1 MKRVLVIGS
10 GGSGKT
16 TFAANLSRLTGLPLV
31 HLDSHYWLPHWQKR
45 PDEEW
50 AAIVRDLVSRDSWI
64 MDGNYGGSLDL
75 RLEACDTVFFLD
87 FPRLTCIGR
96 ALKRQFTHMGQRRPE
111 MPVGCRERL
120 DPEFLAW
127 IWTYPARRRP
137 KILGRLAG
145 LDSEKEVHVFRS
157 DAEVEDYLFST
168 IV

>member
-1 MKRVLVIGS
+1 LKRVLVIGS

-16 TFAANLSRLTGLPLV
+16 TFAAKLSRLTGLPLV

-87 FPRLTCIGR
+87 FPRLTCMGR
-96 ALKRQFTHMGQRRPE
+96 ALKRQFTHMGQSRPE

-127 IWTYPARRRP
+127 IWTYPAQRRP
-137 KILGRLAG
+137 KILGRLAA
-145 LDSEKEVHVFRS
+145 LEERKMIHVLRS
-157 DAEVEDYLFST
+157 DAEIDAYFASGP
-168 IV
+168 